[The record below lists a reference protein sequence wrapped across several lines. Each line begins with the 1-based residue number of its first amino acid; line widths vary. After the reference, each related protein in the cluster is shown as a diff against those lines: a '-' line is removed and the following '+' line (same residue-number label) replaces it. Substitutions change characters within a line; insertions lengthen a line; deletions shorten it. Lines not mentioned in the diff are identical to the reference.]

1 MLDIIGHPIGHKS
14 FVVCK
19 KNAYLRSVNLN
30 SCTMAPFRLL
40 PCGISDFK
48 QLRRENLYF
57 VDKTKYLPVME
68 DTDNFLFLVRPR
80 RFGKSMFLSMLR
92 SYYDIN
98 ERDNFQQLFEGLWI
112 ADHPTKERGKFQILY
127 LDFSQVGGTSEVLE
141 KNFEEYCQIV
151 IKEFAHKYA
160 RFYEEGFEESVA
172 GFDSSRAMLSYINAK
187 AKSME
192 HDLYLIIDEYDNF
205 TNTVLNEEGEAV
217 YHALTHANGFYRDIF
232 KLFKGMFARI
242 LMMGVSP
249 VTMDDVTSG
258 FNIASNISLRPEF
271 NMMLGFSE
279 EDVRT
284 MIRYYQSVG
293 MLDGKDEE
301 ALIEEMKPWYNNY
314 CFSRKSVDTDPKM
327 FNCDMVLYYLNR
339 VMQTGK
345 SPSPMIDPNTRTDY
359 AKMRKLIQ
367 IDALDNYRRNIIHEV
382 TEKGFI
388 IAELKESF
396 DASRLID
403 RENFISLL
411 FYYGML
417 TIGGIRGAR
426 LRLIIPNNN
435 VRLQY
440 YDWLLR
446 EYDRIAHVDVSQL
459 QEVFDRAALDGE
471 WRPMMEHLGK
481 TYEDSSSVRQLMEGE
496 RNLQGFMTAML
507 SLNPYYFAAPEMELN
522 HGYCDF
528 FLMPDLN
535 RYPMVRHSYIL
546 ELKYLKADATEA
558 EVERQWAEAVE
569 QIRGYSEGP
578 RVRQLIRD
586 TQLHLI
592 VMQVKGFEML
602 KAEEI

>member
-1 MLDIIGHPIGHKS
+1 M
-14 FVVCK
+14 
-19 KNAYLRSVNLN
+19 YLRSWKDKLLFITHLALLPMT
-30 SCTMAPFRLL
+30 SIRLL
-40 PCGISDFK
+40 PYGISDFK
-48 QLRRENLYF
+48 QIRREGNYI
-57 VDKTKYLPVME
+57 VDKTMYISKME
-68 DTDNFLFLVRPR
+68 NTDHFIFLIRPR
-80 RFGKSMFLSMLR
+80 RFGKSVFLSMLR
-92 SYYDIN
+92 TYYDIN
-98 ERDNFQQLFEGLWI
+98 ERDNFQTFFKGMWI
-112 ADHPTKERGKFQILY
+112 ANHPTPERGQFQVMYFDYSRI
-127 LDFSQVGGTSEVLE
+127 GGKADVLE
-141 KNFEEYCQIV
+141 KNFERYCNDV
-151 IKEFAHKYA
+151 IDSFAEKYQNYYREDFVQEVKARLDFRAKINYVNLCAYEAGHK
-160 RFYEEGFEESVA
+160 
-172 GFDSSRAMLSYINAK
+172 
-187 AKSME
+187 
-192 HDLYLIIDEYDNF
+192 LYLIIDEYDNF
-205 TNTVLNEEGEAV
+205 TNTVLNEEGEAI

-232 KLFKGMFARI
+232 KLFKGMFTRI

-279 EDVRT
+279 EDVRA

-293 MLDGKDEE
+293 MLEGKDEKT
-301 ALIEEMKPWYNNY
+301 LVEEMRPWYDNY
-314 CFSRKSVDTDPKM
+314 CFARKAVDTDPKM

-339 VMQTGK
+339 VMQTGE
-345 SPSPMIDPNTRTDY
+345 SPEQMIDPNTKTDY
-359 AKMRKLIQ
+359 AKMRRLIQ

-417 TIGGIRGAR
+417 TIGGVRGAR

-446 EYDRIAHVDVSQL
+446 EYDHIAHVDISKL
-459 QEVFDRAALDGE
+459 QDVFEGAALDGE
-471 WRPMMEHLGK
+471 WRPMMEHLGVA
-481 TYEDSSSVRQLMEGE
+481 YCESSSVRQLMEGE

-507 SLNPYYFAAPEMELN
+507 SLNPYYLAAPEIEAN

-546 ELKYLKADATEA
+546 ELKYLKTNARDAEA
-558 EVERQWAEAVE
+558 ERQWVEATE
-569 QIRGYSEGP
+569 QIRDYAEGQ
-578 RVRQLIRD
+578 RVRQLIAG

-592 VMQVKGFEML
+592 IMQVKGCKML
-602 KAEEI
+602 RTEEISN